1 MPAKN
6 SGIRS
11 RFDQRERYAVDKDQN
26 ENGVVP
32 MSTIST
38 LRAERVTAAGDLPAL
53 VGESPVWHAGEG
65 ALYWVDIARKKILRL
80 HLASGARAAW
90 ELPERVA
97 CLAFGQAGGLLAGME
112 SGLFSVTLSAPAPS
126 DELGS
131 AQVRRLAAP
140 AFALTD
146 MRFND
151 GRCDRQGRF
160 WSGTM
165 YMDMATGRP
174 VGALYRFDAAGRLSE
189 PVIDNLIVQNGL
201 AWSPDGRTMYL
212 SDSHA
217 SRRIVWTFD
226 YDTQTGEPHNR
237 RVFADLHQHV
247 GRPDGAAM
255 DVDGG
260 YWICAN
266 DAGRVLRFTPE
277 GKLDCQIELPAV
289 KPAMCAFGGA
299 GLDTLFITT
308 IRPEAGASEHD
319 GHVFA
324 VRPGVTGCVE
334 PGYGGPL

>member
-1 MPAKN
+1 M
-6 SGIRS
+6 S
-11 RFDQRERYAVDKDQN
+11 AV
-26 ENGVVP
+26 P
-32 MSTIST
+32 T
-38 LRAERVTAAGDLPAL
+38 LRAERVTAAGDLPAM

-65 ALYWVDIARKKILRL
+65 ALYWVDIARRQILRL
-80 HLASGARAAW
+80 HVESGARAAW
-90 ELPERVA
+90 ALPERVA
-97 CLAFGQAGGLLAGME
+97 CLAFGQSGGLLAGME
-112 SGLFSVTLSAPAPS
+112 TGLFSVTLSATVS
-126 DELGS
+126 DEVG
-131 AQVRRLAAP
+131 AAHVRRLAAP
-140 AFALTD
+140 DFALPD

-165 YMDMATGRP
+165 LMDMAAARP
-174 VGALYRFDAAGRLSE
+174 VGALFRFDTQGRLSA
-189 PVIDNLIVQNGL
+189 PVVDGLIVQNGL

-212 SDSHA
+212 SDSHP
-217 SRRIVWTFD
+217 SRRTVWSFD
-226 YDTQTGEPHNR
+226 YDSQAGEPRNR
-237 RVFADLHQHV
+237 RVFADLHHYV

-266 DAGRVLRFTPE
+266 DAGRVLRFTPQ
-277 GKLDCQIELPAV
+277 GKLDRQIELPAI

-299 GLDTLFITT
+299 SLDTLFITT
-308 IRPEAGASEHD
+308 IRPDAGASEHD